1 MLSMPH
7 RREDRRMKVILN
19 LPVDDIEF
27 LDDYVRREG
36 LESRSAAL
44 HRAVGVLR
52 AAHLG
57 GMYAAAWE
65 EWSAGDGGELWAST
79 SGDGIRP
86 R

>member
-1 MLSMPH
+1 
-7 RREDRRMKVILN
+7 MKVILN

-27 LDDYVRREG
+27 LDDYVRRER

-65 EWSAGDGGELWAST
+65 EWSAGMAASWAST